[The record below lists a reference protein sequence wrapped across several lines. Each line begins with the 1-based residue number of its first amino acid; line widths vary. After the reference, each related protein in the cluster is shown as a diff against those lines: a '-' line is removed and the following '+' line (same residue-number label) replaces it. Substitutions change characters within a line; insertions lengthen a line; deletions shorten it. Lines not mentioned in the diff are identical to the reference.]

1 MTSNFDAQCAPLATC
16 PARTHTSSPA
26 VSVAPSSMCCSSTSS
41 VTPFFLSVAGGQPSA
56 PALLPARV
64 RARVRVRVRARVRV
78 RVRVRVWV
86 RVKVRARVE
95 ARVRGGIGVT
105 SN

>member
-1 MTSNFDAQCAPLATC
+1 MTSNFDAQCAPLASR
-16 PARTHTSSPA
+16 PARTHASSPA

-56 PALLPARV
+56 PPLLPARV
-64 RARVRVRVRARVRV
+64 RARVWVRVRV

-105 SN
+105 SD